1 MAHATVSDLLMRYDL
16 RRIGDLVLDT
26 DQRATAEEL
35 AGNSTAGLVV
45 QTALSDASGMINSA
59 ILAGGRYEL
68 ADLVAMT
75 QDSKGHL
82 KRLCCD
88 IAYGLLIS
96 RRGYGGADLD
106 AMTSRSKESEA
117 ILELLR
123 TGERVFEIDKN
134 EQASTPQQAQVSRT
148 INLFSS
154 EMDRYFGMRQS
165 TANEFFNP
173 RS

>member
-1 MAHATVSDLLMRYDL
+1 MAHATVSDLLMRYDS
-16 RRIGDLVLDT
+16 RRIADLVLDT
-26 DQRATAEEL
+26 DQRATDAEL

-45 QTALSDASGMINSA
+45 QTALSDASGMINSS
-59 ILAGGRYEL
+59 ILAGGRYKLE
-68 ADLVAMT
+68 DLLAMT
-75 QDSKGHL
+75 TDSKGYL

-88 IAYGLLIS
+88 LAYGLLIS

-123 TGERVFEIDKN
+123 TGERIFEIEKN

-148 INLFSS
+148 INLFSN
-154 EMDRYFGMRQS
+154 ELDRYFGMRQS

>member
-16 RRIGDLVLDT
+16 RRIADLVLDT

-59 ILAGGRYEL
+59 ILAGNRYL
-68 ADLVAMT
+68 LVDLQNMT
-75 QDSKGHL
+75 ADSKGFL
-82 KRLCCD
+82 KRICCD

-106 AMTSRSKESEA
+106 AMTSRAKESEA
-117 ILELLR
+117 VLELLR
-123 TGERVFEIDKN
+123 TGERVFEIEKN
-134 EQASTPQQAQVSRT
+134 ENAEIPQQAQISKA
-148 INLFSS
+148 INLFSG
-154 EMDRYFGMRQS
+154 ELDRYFGIRQS
-165 TANEFFNP
+165 AANELFNP

>member
-1 MAHATVSDLLMRYDL
+1 MAHATVSDLLMRYDS
-16 RRIGDLVLDT
+16 RRIADLVLDT
-26 DQRATAEEL
+26 DQRATDVEL

-45 QTALSDASGMINSA
+45 QTALSDASGMINSS
-59 ILAGGRYEL
+59 ILAGGRYKLE
-68 ADLVAMT
+68 DLLAMT
-75 QDSKGHL
+75 TDSKGYL

-88 IAYGLLIS
+88 LAYGLLIS

-123 TGERVFEIDKN
+123 TGERIFEIEKN

-148 INLFSS
+148 INLFSN
-154 EMDRYFGMRQS
+154 ELDRYFGMRQS

>member
-35 AGNSTAGLVV
+35 AGNSTAGVVV

-59 ILAGGRYEL
+59 ILAGGRYKLE
-68 ADLVAMT
+68 DLLAMT
-75 QDSKGHL
+75 TDSKAYL

-88 IAYGLLIS
+88 LAYGLLIS

-123 TGERVFEIDKN
+123 TGERMFEIEKN
-134 EQASTPQQAQVSRT
+134 EQASTPQQAQISKN
-148 INLFSS
+148 IALFSQ
-154 EMDRYFGMRQS
+154 ELDRYFGIRQS
-165 TANEFFNP
+165 AANEYFNP
-173 RS
+173 RN

>member
-35 AGNSTAGLVV
+35 AGNTTAGLVV
-45 QTALSDASGMINSA
+45 QTALSDASGMINSS
-59 ILAGGRYEL
+59 ILAGGRYKLE
-68 ADLVAMT
+68 DLQAMT
-75 QDSKGHL
+75 IDSKGYL

-117 ILELLR
+117 VLESLR
-123 TGERVFEIDKN
+123 TGERVFEIEKN
-134 EQASTPQQAQVSRT
+134 EQASTPQQAQVSKT
-148 INLFSS
+148 INLFSN
-154 EMDRYFGMRQS
+154 ELDRYFGMRQS

>member
-1 MAHATVSDLLMRYDL
+1 MAHATVPDLLMRYDS
-16 RRIGDLVLDT
+16 RRIADLVLDT
-26 DQRATAEEL
+26 DQRATDVEL

-59 ILAGGRYEL
+59 ILAGNRYL
-68 ADLVAMT
+68 LVDLQNMT
-75 QDSKGHL
+75 EDSKGYL

-88 IAYGLLIS
+88 LAYGLLIS

-123 TGERVFEIDKN
+123 TGERVFEIEKN
-134 EQASTPQQAQVSRT
+134 ENAEIPQQAQVSRT

-154 EMDRYFGMRQS
+154 ELDRYFGMRQS
-165 TANEFFNP
+165 AANEFFNP

>member
-16 RRIGDLVLDT
+16 RRIADLVLDT

-35 AGNSTAGLVV
+35 AGNTTAGLVV
-45 QTALSDASGMINSA
+45 QTALSDASGMINSS
-59 ILAGGRYEL
+59 ILAGGRYKLE
-68 ADLVAMT
+68 DLQAMT
-75 QDSKGHL
+75 IDSKGYL

-117 ILELLR
+117 VLESLR
-123 TGERVFEIDKN
+123 TGERVFEIEKN
-134 EQASTPQQAQVSRT
+134 EQASTPQQAQVSKT
-148 INLFSS
+148 INLFSN
-154 EMDRYFGMRQS
+154 ELDRYFGMRQS

>member
-1 MAHATVSDLLMRYDL
+1 MAHAAVSDLLARYDL

-26 DQRATAEEL
+26 DQRATVEEL
-35 AGNSTAGLVV
+35 TGNGAAGVV
-45 QTALSDASGMINSA
+45 IQTALSDASGMINSA

-68 ADLVAMT
+68 ADLEAMT
-75 QDSKGHL
+75 LDSKNHL

-106 AMTSRSKESEA
+106 AMTSRAKESEA
-117 ILELLR
+117 SLELLR
-123 TGERVFEIDKN
+123 TGERMFYIEKN
-134 EQASTPQQAQVSRT
+134 EQASVVQQAQVSKK

-154 EMDRYFGMRQS
+154 ELDRYFGIRQS
-165 TANEFFNP
+165 GANEIFNP

>member
-59 ILAGGRYEL
+59 ILAGNRYLL
-68 ADLVAMT
+68 ADLLDMT
-75 QDSKGHL
+75 EDSKGYL
-82 KRLCCD
+82 KRICCD
-88 IAYGLLIS
+88 LAYGLLIS
-96 RRGYGGADLD
+96 RRGYGGDDLD

-123 TGERVFEIDKN
+123 TGERVFQIEKN
-134 EQASTPQQAQVSRT
+134 ENAELPQQAQISRT
-148 INLFSS
+148 INLFSN
-154 EMDRYFGMRQS
+154 ELDRYFGVRQS
-165 TANEFFNP
+165 AANELFNP

>member
-1 MAHATVSDLLMRYDL
+1 MAHATVEDLLARYDS
-16 RRIGDLVLDT
+16 RRIADLVLDT
-26 DQRATAEEL
+26 DQRATPQEL
-35 AGNSTAGLVV
+35 AGNSIAGVVV

-68 ADLVAMT
+68 VDLVAMT
-75 QDSKGHL
+75 TDSKNHL

-106 AMTSRSKESEA
+106 AMTSRAKESEA
-117 ILELLR
+117 FLELLR
-123 TGERVFEIDKN
+123 TGERMFEIEKN
-134 EQASTPQQAQVSRT
+134 EQASTVQQAQVSKH
-148 INLFSS
+148 ISLFSS
-154 EMDRYFGMRQS
+154 ELDRYFGMRQS
-165 TANEFFNP
+165 ATNELFNP